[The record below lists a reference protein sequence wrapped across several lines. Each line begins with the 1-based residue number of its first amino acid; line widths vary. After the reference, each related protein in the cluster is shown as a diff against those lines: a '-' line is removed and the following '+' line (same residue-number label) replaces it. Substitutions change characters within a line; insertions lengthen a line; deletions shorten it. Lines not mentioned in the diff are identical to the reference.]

1 MLDPWK
7 WGGDGEINGSIAR
20 EGYTRG
26 IDATDVPWGD
36 EDEDNLEVPNEQD
49 DDAATPATASTS
61 PQPSQSRTF
70 DNLQLLLSLDVT
82 FELIHAARETLKR
95 VEIFV
100 NYSGTY
106 GVRVRETM
114 EEVANELLGV
124 LGERHVRGGF
134 ESWVVVLVS
143 VGFISLDR
151 VILGQ

>member
-7 WGGDGEINGSIAR
+7 WGGDGEVKGRIAR
-20 EGYTRG
+20 EGYTKG
-26 IDATDVPWGD
+26 IDASEIVLWAD
-36 EDEDNLEVPNEQD
+36 EDDNLEVPNEQG
-49 DDAATPATASTS
+49 DDAATPATASPS
-61 PQPSQSRTF
+61 PQPSHSF
-70 DNLQLLLSLDVT
+70 DNLQLLLSLDIT

-106 GVRVRETM
+106 GVRVRETI

-134 ESWVVVLVS
+134 ES
-143 VGFISLDR
+143 
-151 VILGQ
+151 